1 MSDLVTSD
9 EYKDYQGITSGTSDS
24 KLSVL
29 TGHVSELVRNY
40 CNRTFSEWYNLTK
53 TEYFDVTKVNKLYV
67 EEWPITPTGTPT
79 SYKVEVDI
87 SEDGGVTYTA
97 LTENTDFFVDEDCI
111 RADINGSRKFLSS
124 DMFKGVRV
132 KYRGG
137 YDSIDIPK
145 DLKLATYDL
154 ITYYLKK
161 EQTPRKAL
169 GDASV
174 EHVKSSDFPS
184 HIKRVLDLY
193 RNVE

>member
-9 EYKDYQGITSGTSDS
+9 EYKDYQGITSSTNDS

-29 TGHVSELVRNY
+29 TGHVSDLIKNY
-40 CNRTFSEWYNLTK
+40 CGRSFCDWYNVTK
-53 TEYFDVTKVNKLYV
+53 TEYFDVTNVNKLYTT
-67 EEWPITPTGTPT
+67 EWPILESYT
-79 SYKVEVDI
+79 STEVAH
-87 SEDGGVTYTA
+87 SEDGGVTYTV
-97 LTENTDFFVDEDCI
+97 LVKNTDYFLDEDGI
-111 RADINGSRKFLSS
+111 RADFSGVTKFQVSN
-124 DMFKGVRV
+124 MFKGIRL

-137 YDSIDIPK
+137 YDSIDVPK

-154 ITYYLKK
+154 ITYYLRK
-161 EQTPRKAL
+161 EQTPRKSV

-174 EHVKSSDFPS
+174 ENIKSTDFPP

>member
-29 TGHVSELVRNY
+29 TGHISDLLRNY
-40 CNRTFSEWYNLTK
+40 CNRSFSDWYNLTK
-53 TEYFDVTKVNKLYV
+53 TEYFDTTKVNKLYV
-67 EEWPITPTGTPT
+67 EEWPILPSGTPT
-79 SYKVEVDI
+79 SYNIEVAT
-87 SEDGGVTYTA
+87 SEDGGVTYTD
-97 LTENTDFFVDEDCI
+97 LVENTDFFIDDDSV
-111 RADINGSRKFLSS
+111 RADIVGSKTFLAS
-124 DMFKGVRV
+124 DMFKGVRI

-137 YDSIDIPK
+137 YDSINIPK

-154 ITYYLKK
+154 ITYYLKR
-161 EQTPRKAL
+161 EQNPRKAL

-174 EHVKSSDFPS
+174 EHSKSSDFPA

>member
-1 MSDLVTSD
+1 MPDLVTVD

-29 TGHVSELVRNY
+29 TGHVSDLVKNY
-40 CNRTFSEWYNLTK
+40 CNRTFCDWYNVTK
-53 TEYFDVTKVNKLYV
+53 TEYFDQTKVNKLYV
-67 EEWPITPTGTPT
+67 KEWPIST
-79 SYKVEVDI
+79 SFSTEVATSD
-87 SEDGGVTYTA
+87 DGGVTYTT
-97 LTENTDFFVDEDCI
+97 LTKNTDFFIDEDCI
-111 RADINGSRKFLSS
+111 RADILGSKNFLAS
-124 DMFKGVRV
+124 DMFKGIRV

-169 GDASV
+169 GDTSV
-174 EHVKSSDFPS
+174 EYVKSSDFPA